1 MGLQPSL
8 ASTSISPP
16 NHSAPKWLCF
26 RRANQRS
33 ANACRDRLH
42 HFQHFLKT
50 TRQSCNCNDKWD
62 SYIQHLPA
70 RIAAFLESESFADFK
85 RLAMDGQRPME
96 ELSEASNLSRVFK
109 FNGVHDEERT
119 FTVVKIADPTEATQ
133 TTVVR
138 LLDDEDVRTVCFMAL

>member
-1 MGLQPSL
+1 
-8 ASTSISPP
+8 
-16 NHSAPKWLCF
+16 
-26 RRANQRS
+26 
-33 ANACRDRLH
+33 
-42 HFQHFLKT
+42 
-50 TRQSCNCNDKWD
+50 
-62 SYIQHLPA
+62 
-70 RIAAFLESESFADFK
+70 
-85 RLAMDGQRPME
+85 ME